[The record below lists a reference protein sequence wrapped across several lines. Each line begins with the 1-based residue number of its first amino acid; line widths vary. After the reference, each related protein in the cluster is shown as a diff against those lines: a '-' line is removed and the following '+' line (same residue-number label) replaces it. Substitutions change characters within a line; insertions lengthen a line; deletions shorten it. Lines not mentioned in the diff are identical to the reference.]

1 MILKADEIAELLS
14 TPPEKKTDRLLI
26 RPQPSVKGM
35 AKSGSASVDLRLG
48 TWFMT
53 LYRRRMAS
61 LEIDPT
67 KTGSWN
73 DAKFTRT
80 NYIPFGAEFILHPRS
95 FVLAATLEWIRMP
108 NNLAGYVI
116 GRSSWGRRG
125 LIIATAAGVHPG
137 YTGCLTLELTNVGE
151 IPIAINPGCTIC
163 QLLLHATG
171 EKSDLVDQS
180 KYIGHRRPTLGRIE
194 PDEIARK
201 LATSSHRPKPSAG
214 L

>member
-14 TPPEKKTDRLLI
+14 TPPEKKADRLLI

-48 TWFMT
+48 TWFMM
-53 LYRRRMAS
+53 LDRRRIAL
-61 LEIDPT
+61 LEIDPS

-80 NYIPFGAEFILHPRS
+80 NYVPFGGEFILHPRS

-108 NNLAGYVI
+108 SNLAAYVI

-137 YTGCLTLELTNVGE
+137 YSGCLTLELTNVGE
-151 IPIAINPGCTIC
+151 IPIALKPGITIC
-163 QLLLHATG
+163 QLFLHTTSQR
-171 EKSDLVDQS
+171 SDLVDQS
-180 KYIGHRRPTLGRIE
+180 KYIGHRRPTLGRIK
-194 PDEIARK
+194 PDEIAMK
-201 LATSSHRPKPSAG
+201 LARTSHY
-214 L
+214 

>member
-53 LYRRRMAS
+53 LHRRRTAS
-61 LEIDPT
+61 LEIDPS

-80 NYIPFGAEFILHPRS
+80 NYIPFGAEFVLHPRS
-95 FVLAATLEWIRMP
+95 FVLAATLEWIRLP
-108 NNLAGYVI
+108 SNLAAYVI

-137 YTGCLTLELTNVGE
+137 YSGCLTLELTNVGE
-151 IPIAINPGCTIC
+151 IPIALKPGITIC
-163 QLLLHATG
+163 QLFLHTTSQR
-171 EKSDLVDQS
+171 SDLVDQS

-194 PDEIARK
+194 PDAIAMK
-201 LATSSHRPKPSAG
+201 LARTSHH
-214 L
+214 